1 VFPNVFDPQE
11 LSSEQANRRVG
22 RRSSVADVHTHFA
35 SVPLFSGCSK
45 KELRLLAKT
54 AVVEPRATGAAL
66 VTEGQ
71 PGTSAFVVMQG
82 TCRVLRRGRKVG
94 ADGPGS
100 IVGELALLT
109 RAPRNATVVAET
121 PLEVAVLSRRDFLA
135 LLESSPSITQ
145 KLLQTLATRLQTFDT
160 GITPGS

>member
-11 LSSEQANRRVG
+11 LSSEQANRRAG
-22 RRSSVADVHTHFA
+22 RRSSMTDVHVHFA

-54 AVVEPRATGAAL
+54 AVVEPRAAGAAL

-71 PGTSAFVVMQG
+71 PGTSAFVVLQG
-82 TCRVLRRGRKVG
+82 TCRVVRKGRKIGTIGVG
-94 ADGPGS
+94 AV
-100 IVGELALLT
+100 VGELALLT
-109 RAPRNATVVAET
+109 RAPRNATVVAES

-135 LLESSPSITQ
+135 LLESSPSITL
-145 KLLQTLATRLQTFDT
+145 KLLQTLATRLHEVDT
-160 GITPGS
+160 GASP